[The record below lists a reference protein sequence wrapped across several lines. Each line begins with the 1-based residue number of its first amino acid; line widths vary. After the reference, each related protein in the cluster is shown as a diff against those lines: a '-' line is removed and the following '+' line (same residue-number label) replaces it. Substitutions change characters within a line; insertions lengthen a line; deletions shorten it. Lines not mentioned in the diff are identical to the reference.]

1 MMQMEKQKSNLHMM
15 NVSIN
20 IWDDYSENKPNIYKN
35 KSYHTYAYVEN
46 LEERMNINN
55 DEIKLRYIPYDEL
68 DLTKDELM
76 NMKKDILVFFQNT
89 LIQENL
95 IKENES
101 FIEIF
106 DPLIAYDFT
115 LPFWKTL
122 DGIERKKF
130 FENKQSYQLF
140 FTNLPYEK
148 LRTDIQCAL
157 DKFNQQKLSFKKD
170 NYFFNLNIY
179 SES

>member
-1 MMQMEKQKSNLHMM
+1 MQMEEQKSNLHMI

-20 IWDDYSENKPNIYKN
+20 IWDDYSENNPNIYKN
-35 KSYHTYAYVEN
+35 KSYHTYAYVED
-46 LEERMNINN
+46 LEERMNING
-55 DEIKLRYIPYDEL
+55 EIKLRYIPHDEL
-68 DLTKDELM
+68 DLNQDELM
-76 NMKKDILVFFQNT
+76 NMKKDILVFFQKT

-95 IKENES
+95 IKETES

-115 LPFWKTL
+115 LPFWKTPE
-122 DGIERKKF
+122 GIERKKF
-130 FENKQSYQLF
+130 FENKKSYQLF

-148 LRTDIQCAL
+148 LKTDIKSAL
-157 DKFNQQKLSFKKD
+157 DKFNQQKLSFVKD
-170 NYFFNLNIY
+170 NYCFNLDIY

>member
-1 MMQMEKQKSNLHMM
+1 MQIDEYSHIM
-15 NVSIN
+15 NVGIN
-20 IWDDYSENKPNIYKN
+20 IWDDYSEDKPNIYKN
-35 KSYHTYAYVEN
+35 KSYHTYAYVED
-46 LEERMNINN
+46 LEERINING
-55 DEIKLRYIPYDEL
+55 EIKYSSASYFEF

-76 NMKKDILVFFQNT
+76 NMQKDILVFFQKT

-95 IKENES
+95 IKKNES

-115 LPFWKTL
+115 LPFWKTP
-122 DGIERKKF
+122 DGLERKKF

-148 LRTDIQCAL
+148 LKTDIKSAL
-157 DKFNQQKLSFKKD
+157 DRFNKQKLSFVKD
-170 NYFFNLNIY
+170 NCCYILDIY

>member
-1 MMQMEKQKSNLHMM
+1 MEAQKSNLHMM

-35 KSYHTYAYVEN
+35 TSYHTYAYVED
-46 LEERMNINN
+46 LEERININGK
-55 DEIKLRYIPYDEL
+55 IKYSSALYEEL
-68 DLTKDELM
+68 DFTKDELM
-76 NMKKDILVFFQNT
+76 NMQKDILVFFQNT
-89 LIQENL
+89 LVQENL

-115 LPFWKTL
+115 LPFWKTP
-122 DGIERKKF
+122 DGLERKKF

-148 LRTDIQCAL
+148 LRTDIKSAL
-157 DKFNQQKLSFKKD
+157 DRFNQQKLSFKKN
-170 NYFFNLNIY
+170 NYFFNLNLY